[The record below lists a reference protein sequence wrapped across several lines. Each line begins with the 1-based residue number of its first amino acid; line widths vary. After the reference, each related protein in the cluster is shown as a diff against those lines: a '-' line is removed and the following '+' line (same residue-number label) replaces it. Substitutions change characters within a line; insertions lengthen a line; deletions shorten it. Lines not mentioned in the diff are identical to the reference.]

1 MNMTTE
7 QLITTIAEAANCTPA
22 DIMGKARLSY
32 ITNARH
38 ILQAALRRHGWR
50 YTRIAKV
57 FQTDHSTVRRNIKK
71 INKSLEIARVYQATE
86 FCHIDNIDSTK

>member
-1 MNMTTE
+1 MTTE
-7 QLITTIAEAANCTPA
+7 QLITNIATAANCTPD

-71 INKSLEIARVYQATE
+71 INKSLEIARVYQ
-86 FCHIDNIDSTK
+86 STIES